1 MSNNS
6 SFLLMKK
13 RKLKKKPLLILA
25 SILILIPIIIYN
37 YNLSSVSNKKEEV
50 VFIVEE
56 GDTYSS
62 LSSTLKQVNMIKSEF
77 FYKVYIKIH
86 NPKNLQAGTY
96 YLNKNM
102 NVKKIVQTLN
112 KGPHSSGKYINIT
125 FKEGIN
131 MRRIVKLISD
141 NTNISEEE
149 IYKTLKDETYLNKI
163 IEKYWFLDDTIK
175 NNKIYY
181 SLEGYLFPDTYE
193 VNVNG
198 NITDIFGVML
208 DNMEKKLEPYK
219 ETILNSKYTVHEI
232 LTLASIVEMEAANS
246 DDRAGVAGVFIN
258 RLNNGWSLGSDVTTY
273 YGIKVDV
280 SERDLYQSEI
290 DTYNDYNT
298 RHAKMAGKLPI
309 GPICIPSID
318 SLKAA
323 INPTNHNYYYFVA
336 DKNKKTYFFKNYNE
350 HINKISELKRN
361 GLWYEY

>member
-1 MSNNS
+1 
-6 SFLLMKK
+6 MK
-13 RKLKKKPLLILA
+13 PILIMVT
-25 SILILIPIIIYN
+25 IIILIPIIIYN

-50 VFIVEE
+50 MFNVED

-62 LSSTLKQVNMIKSEF
+62 LATTLKKVQLIKSEF
-77 FYKVYIKIH
+77 FYKLYIKIH
-86 NPKNLQAGTY
+86 NPKNLQVGTY

-102 NVKKIVQTLN
+102 NVKKIVETLN
-112 KGPHSSGKYINIT
+112 KGPHSSGKYVNIT

-131 MRRIVKLISD
+131 MRSIARMIGN

-149 IYKTLKDETYLNKI
+149 VYKTLKDENYLNKVI
-163 IEKYWFLDDTIK
+163 KKYWFLDDVIK
-175 NNKIYY
+175 NDKIYY

-193 VNVNG
+193 VNING
-198 NITDIFGVML
+198 EVTDIFDAML
-208 DNMEKKLEPYK
+208 NNMEKKLEPYK
-219 ETILNSKYTVHEI
+219 DQILNSKYSVHEI

-290 DTYNDYNT
+290 ETFNDYNT

-318 SLKAA
+318 SIKAA
-323 INPTNHNYYYFVA
+323 ISPTSHNYYYFVA
-336 DKNKKTYFFKNYNE
+336 DKNKKTYFFKTYNE
-350 HINKISELKRN
+350 HINKINELKRN

>member
-1 MSNNS
+1 
-6 SFLLMKK
+6 MKK
-13 RKLKKKPLLILA
+13 RKLKKKPILIT
-25 SILILIPIIIYN
+25 IIVIILIPVIIYN
-37 YNLSSVSNKKEEV
+37 YNLSSVSNKKEEI
-50 VFIVEE
+50 VFEVED

-62 LSSTLKQVNMIKSEF
+62 LASTLKQVHLIKSEF
-77 FYKVYIKIH
+77 FYKIYVKIH
-86 NPKNLQAGTY
+86 KQSNLQTGTY
-96 YLNKNM
+96 YLSKNM
-102 NVKKIVQTLN
+102 NVKKIIETFN

-131 MRRIVKLISD
+131 MRGIVKVITT

-149 IYKTLKDETYLNKI
+149 IYKILKDENYLNQI
-163 IEKYWFLDDTIK
+163 IDKYWFLDETIK
-175 NNKIYY
+175 NDKIYY

-198 NITDIFGVML
+198 DITDIFNAML

-219 ETILNSKYTVHEI
+219 QQILNSKYSVHEI
-232 LTLASIVEMEAANS
+232 LTLASIIEMEAANS

-258 RLNNGWSLGSDVTTY
+258 RLNSGWSLGSDVTTY

-318 SLKAA
+318 SIKAA
-323 INPTNHNYYYFVA
+323 INPTQHNYYYFVA
-336 DKNKKTYFFKNYNE
+336 DKNKKTYFFKTYNE
-350 HINKISELKRN
+350 HINKINELKRN